1 MRKGK
6 IMFLPYHLT
15 SFLDPNTLQLIAAFA
30 VERELQDWRQREEL
44 EKSENENKCTSKPR
58 P

>member
-1 MRKGK
+1 
-6 IMFLPYHLT
+6 MFLPYHLT